1 VAPAAHAHS
10 DDTLRSHNSLR
21 VVLLPDCTTRL
32 YLCQRDTSQCRQQ
45 EKPSSKV
52 TVTESA
58 RAQRRQSERKR
69 ARRRPTPAE

>member
-45 EKPSSKV
+45 ERPSSKV
-52 TVTESA
+52 MSRLE
-58 RAQRRQSERKR
+58 RKRRQSERKR
-69 ARRRPTPAE
+69 VRRRPTPAE